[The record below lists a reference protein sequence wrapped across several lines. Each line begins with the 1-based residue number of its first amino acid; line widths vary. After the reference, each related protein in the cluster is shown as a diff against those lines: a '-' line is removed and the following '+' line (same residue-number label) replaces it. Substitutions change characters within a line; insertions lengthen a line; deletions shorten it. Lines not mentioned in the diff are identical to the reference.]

1 MEKFILASLKIFF
14 WISIGILL
22 KFITN
27 KIDILKNKLTKIID
41 FFSGLIMIFIVP
53 YFVGINIWLNGISK
67 KIFFPI
73 LILLLFIMSVTY
85 YFSSVLK
92 KYNLPIKET
101 YLSLTFM
108 NTLYLGI
115 PVTEYFISPSAIYY
129 TILYSIIAAILQFTL
144 GIFLISPNI
153 KSLKFI
159 LTSPMIYAFML
170 GYIANVYKIPNL
182 QLLINIKNFISLTLS
197 PTMLIF
203 IGYNIQWKNLTKNIF
218 LHIIINLL
226 RTVIIFILSILFC
239 IIVKNFIFL
248 DDNFI
253 KTLILISILPSAIM
267 NYIILKNLNIDTDFT
282 SGEIVWGTLI
292 TLFLLPYLSE
302 FMEIILLTLK

>member
-1 MEKFILASLKIFF
+1 MERFILASLKIFF
-14 WISIGILL
+14 WITTGILL

-27 KIDILKNKLTKIID
+27 KIYILKNKLIKTID
-41 FFSGLIMIFIVP
+41 FFSRMIMLLIIP
-53 YFVGINIWLNGISK
+53 YFVGINIWANGISK
-67 KIFFPI
+67 ELLFPI
-73 LILLLFIMSVTY
+73 LFLLIFIMSVTY
-85 YFSSVLK
+85 YFSLILK
-92 KYNLPIKET
+92 KYNLPVKET

-129 TILYSIIAAILQFTL
+129 TILYSIIATILQFTL

-159 LTSPMIYAFML
+159 FSSPIVYAFIF

-182 QLLINIKNFISLTLS
+182 QLLTSIKNFISLTLS

-203 IGYNIQWKNLTKNIF
+203 IGYNIQWKNLTRNVF
-218 LHIIINLL
+218 LHIIVNLL
-226 RTVIIFILSILFC
+226 RIVIIFILSMLFC
-239 IIVKNFIFL
+239 IILKNFISL
-248 DDNFI
+248 DENFV

-267 NYIILKNLNIDTDFT
+267 NYIILKNLDINTDFT
-282 SGEIVWGTLI
+282 SGEIVWGTFI
-292 TLFLLPYLSE
+292 TLFLLPYISE
-302 FMEIILLTLK
+302 FIEIILLTLK